1 MARPGP
7 RLWPVSIAVVIG
19 TCLGG
24 AVLWLQAGLVGSIG
38 SLAWGSWGFQSHLS
52 AAAEGVTGE
61 GYEVAIAQYRA
72 ADDSASRV
80 AASAD
85 SSQIDAIAR
94 VPGITTAVSNW
105 KQLASAMSDITST
118 TGEMLSLYGE
128 LSGKEGGAKIFSDG
142 AINIPQLNSLPPR
155 VSAAQAALTSA
166 EADLRSIQAD
176 TKAARLL
183 DLARDKALTE
193 MRPVQRAVAALV
205 DLAPLLPDALGAKGP
220 RRYLVAIGNQ
230 AEMRAS
236 GGAPLTLVMVEFDNG
251 RITIPIK
258 GQTSTQLFPP
268 LNAPVEWWGPRRNPF
283 FKKNPRDK
291 PFVVTNT
298 HPSLLFSGRE
308 MAGAWQG
315 GGYPAVDGIVTL
327 DLTAIAAVLQATGP
341 VPSEAYGLVDGAKL
355 GQILLVDAYAN
366 FGQEEAATRQLANQ
380 QLLDE
385 LLTRLLSGDE
395 LVNAA
400 QAIASTAPGRHFQV
414 WMENPAF
421 EQLALDSGASGQ
433 VSDPGT
439 GDWSA
444 MYTQNGNQS
453 KVDVFQQRNVSVSVQ
468 LSDDGSAQVTQQM
481 TVANATPTDR
491 PEGPPERIGYETM
504 WLKAAYLMYV
514 PDAAVDYAVD
524 YPEGF
529 LVRPFKGHIQ
539 LGRGWVDDGFGHK
552 LIRVV
557 GWTAPGGQATV
568 GVSYRLPAGTFAT
581 DVPGRLAYTLQAEPQ
596 SLWNNSV
603 LTVSVTAPRG
613 WSPVPQ
619 GGMNLVGSTLTAS
632 AVQDA
637 PVNVTMEFIR

>member
-1 MARPGP
+1 MARA
-7 RLWPVSIAVVIG
+7 RSRTWPLAIAIILAACAG
-19 TCLGG
+19 A
-24 AVLWLQAGLVGSIG
+24 AVLWLQGGLVGAIG
-38 SLAWGSWGFQSHLS
+38 SLGWGSWGFQSHLS
-52 AAAEGVTGE
+52 AAADGVTGE
-61 GYEVAIAQYRA
+61 GYDVAMAEYLA
-72 ADDSASRV
+72 ADESAKRV
-80 AASAD
+80 NASAASAQMD
-85 SSQIDAIAR
+85 VIAKI
-94 VPGITTAVSNW
+94 PGITTAVANW

-128 LSGKEGGAKIFSDG
+128 LSGNAGGAKIFSDG

-155 VSAAQAALTSA
+155 VSAANASLISA
-166 EADLRSIQAD
+166 QTDLLGIQAD
-176 TKAARLL
+176 TQAASLL
-183 DLARDKALTE
+183 DRTRDKALTE

-236 GGAPLTLVMVEFDNG
+236 GGAPLTLVMVEFDDG

-283 FKKNPRDK
+283 FKKNPRMK

-315 GGYPAVDGIVTL
+315 GGYPEVDGIVTL

-341 VPSEAYGLVDGAKL
+341 VQSEAYGLVDGAKL

-395 LVNAA
+395 LVGAA

-414 WMENPAF
+414 WMENEQF
-421 EQLALDSGASGQ
+421 EQLAIDSGASGQ
-433 VSDPGT
+433 VMDPST

-453 KVDVFQQRNVSVSVQ
+453 KVDVFQQRNVSVNVQ
-468 LSDDGSAQVTQQM
+468 LESDGSARVTQQM
-481 TVANATPTDR
+481 TVANATPSDR

-514 PDAAVDYAVD
+514 PDAAVDYSVN

-557 GWTAPGGQATV
+557 GWTPPGGQATT
-568 GVSYRLPAGTFAT
+568 GVSYRLPAGTFST
-581 DVPGRLAYTLQAEPQ
+581 DDPGRLAYSLQAEPQ

-603 LTVSVTAPRG
+603 MTVSVTAPQG
-613 WSPVPQ
+613 WSPVAQ
-619 GGMNLVGSTLTAS
+619 AGMNLVGSTLTAS

-637 PVNVTMEFIR
+637 PVNVQMEFTR